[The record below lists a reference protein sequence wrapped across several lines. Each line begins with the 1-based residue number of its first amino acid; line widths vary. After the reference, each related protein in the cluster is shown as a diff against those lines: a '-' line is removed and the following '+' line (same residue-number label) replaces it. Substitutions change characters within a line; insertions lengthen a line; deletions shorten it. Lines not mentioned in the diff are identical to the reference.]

1 MKYKILELNIGNP
14 SLERAQRQ
22 CGWLM
27 EKNYDIYILTET
39 RNSKGCFY
47 ISDYMESFGYQV
59 IFPKTK
65 GNNLGVMILS
75 RPTLKN
81 IDYMLEQNDELYG
94 RFIKCSV
101 EDINHA
107 FDLVGIYIP
116 SRNRQENKIL
126 RKKRFCDICL
136 EKLSNVKDNLVLC
149 GDYNVVSVN
158 HIPHYSVYFQWEYQF
173 LQKLTDMKLIDA
185 HEYFHSDLQEYSWQ
199 GRTGNGYRYDYIH
212 VYSSMKTMIKDC
224 HYIHETRKGERK
236 ITDHSG
242 IYMEFDT
249 EKRGKK
255 SE

>member
-1 MKYKILELNIGNP
+1 
-14 SLERAQRQ
+14 
-22 CGWLM
+22 
-27 EKNYDIYILTET
+27 
-39 RNSKGCFY
+39 
-47 ISDYMESFGYQV
+47 
-59 IFPKTK
+59 
-65 GNNLGVMILS
+65 MILS

-101 EDINHA
+101 EDINHP

-136 EKLSNVKDNLVLC
+136 EKLSNMKDNLVLC
-149 GDYNVVSVN
+149 GDYNLVPVN

-185 HEYFHSDLQEYSWQ
+185 HEYLHSDLQEYSWQ

-212 VYSSMKTMIKDC
+212 VYSLMKTMIKDC

-249 EKRGKK
+249 EKWGEK
-255 SE
+255 E